1 MFKKFLPLIAI
12 AALLLSACGAAAT
25 PAPSFAPQAERSAD
39 NYASGA
45 PAPGGTNGT
54 TKGVSADTGNTSQV
68 DRLVIKN
75 ANLEIVVEDPNKVS
89 DFIAKLAEE
98 MGGYVVSAN
107 MYQTYST
114 SGDGIPRGSISIR
127 IPVEKLNEAL
137 TQIKGQ
143 SSQDVVN
150 ETISSEDVTSAYTD
164 LQSRLR
170 NSEAAEAELTRIMEE
185 ANKTEDVLNV
195 YAQLKAVREEIE
207 LLKGQIQYYEQSA
220 AYSLISVELV
230 AEASIQPLEVGGWKP
245 QGVARD
251 AIQTLI
257 NTMQIFGSAAIW
269 FVLFCAPVLLV
280 LGIPLAILIA
290 GIRLL
295 TRKARKQVKRPVP
308 LPPAGPH
315 DAPVA

>member
-1 MFKKFLPLIAI
+1 MFKKILPLIVI
-12 AALLLSACGAAAT
+12 ITLLLSACAAQAT
-25 PAPSFAPQAERSAD
+25 PSPAMYEAKRSAD
-39 NYASGA
+39 GYAADSS
-45 PAPGGTNGT
+45 APGGMAQEYNPNTANAPQT
-54 TKGVSADTGNTSQV
+54 T

-75 ANLEIVVEDPNKVS
+75 ASLTIVVDDPS
-89 DFIAKLAEE
+89 LSSQAIGQLAEQ

-107 MYQTYST
+107 VYKTYT
-114 SGDGIPRGSISIR
+114 SGGLEIPQASITIR
-127 IPVEKLNEAL
+127 IPAEKLNEAL
-137 TQIKGQ
+137 ASVKAQ
-143 SSQDVVN
+143 SAKEPVNENITSQDV
-150 ETISSEDVTSAYTD
+150 TSEYTD

-185 ANKTEDVLNV
+185 ANKTEDVLSV

-207 LLKGQIQYYEQSA
+207 LLKGQIQYYDQSV

-230 AEASIQPLEVGGWKP
+230 ANESVQPLEIGGWEPK
-245 QGVARD
+245 GVALD
-251 AIQTLI
+251 AIQALI
-257 NTMQIFGSAAIW
+257 DTMQVLASGAIW

-295 TRKARKQVKRPVP
+295 TRKARKQVKPRSP
-308 LPPAGPH
+308 LPPVTPH